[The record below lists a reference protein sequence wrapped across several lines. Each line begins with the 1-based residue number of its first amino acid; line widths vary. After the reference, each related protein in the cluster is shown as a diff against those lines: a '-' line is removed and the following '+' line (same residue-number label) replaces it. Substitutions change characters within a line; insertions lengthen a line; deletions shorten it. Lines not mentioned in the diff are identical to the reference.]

1 LPGAGSSFA
10 ALLRPAAASDGIG
23 SQAAGNRVVALRFS
37 KTCQEELA
45 GLLGRADAAS
55 PACAATCTRCTDRQR
70 SRAGNSADA
79 LTVADRLKREAATPA
94 ENALLATSLLV
105 RSTVERLA
113 GDAARANGFAK
124 QARELLHGAS
134 DAYLEYWAA
143 MSIGVTARNRGHL
156 EESLGALQEA
166 LSLAEQQETST
177 GVRRRSISCRRCT

>member
-1 LPGAGSSFA
+1 M
-10 ALLRPAAASDGIG
+10 
-23 SQAAGNRVVALRFS
+23 
-37 KTCQEELA
+37 
-45 GLLGRADAAS
+45 
-55 PACAATCTRCTDRQR
+55 CTRCTDRQR

-79 LTVADRLKREAATPA
+79 LTVADRLKREAPHPPKTRFLRHRCSCGRPSNGSPATPRGRTLREASPRAA
-94 ENALLATSLLV
+94 E
-105 RSTVERLA
+105 RR
-113 GDAARANGFAK
+113 F
-124 QARELLHGAS
+124 